1 MIRLNEKQISDKI
14 SFINNYINAENAATA
29 STMDANANVD
39 SKNIATME
47 AELWKDAN
55 VQINRRLLTDRITNL
70 YDKQTADKYISM
82 LESHEIYTHDETSL
96 KPYCVSLTMY
106 PFLLDG
112 LSTLGGESKA
122 PKHLSSF
129 CGSFVNFVF
138 ATSSQFAGAVATV
151 EFLMYFDYF
160 ARRDYGDKYLTTSA
174 NEIANHLQHVVYAIN
189 QPAAARGYQSVF
201 WNISIYDKPYFDAMF
216 SDFKFPDF
224 TSPDWS
230 TVNGLQQF
238 FMKWFNKERTK
249 AVLTYPVVTAA
260 CLTDGT
266 TMVDK
271 DFEEFISEELSEG
284 NSFFV
289 FMSEN
294 AHALS
299 SCCFS
304 ENQKCLSKSSDGV
317 NYMTFKELKKG
328 KHRDIKRNFTIFH
341 NGSWVNGKLVE
352 LPKREMYKVVTS
364 NNKEFI
370 ISDNHINVTING
382 EKETQD
388 LLVGDKLL
396 FNSLPLDGLTE
407 RDENLTYDDGFVV
420 GAFLGDGSF
429 GAEIKGTIFD
439 INFSMGED
447 SYQKMQKHIDKV
459 SNIASRLSKP
469 YNNVYPV
476 RVSDKELAAK
486 IIRWTKWERGTYA
499 YNKKLNLDCL
509 LQSKE
514 FREGILDGWYHTDGG
529 NSNRC
534 YTTSPELAEHME
546 VLITSLGKNS
556 TITVSDRT
564 DEKVVIRNV
573 EYNRNYP
580 LYCVRWYE
588 NKNKRSMKNVYTV
601 KNNSIYFDIKSIEKV
616 KYDADNI
623 YCFEMENKDEP
634 YFTLPNGLITHNCR
648 LKNDVSDSINDF
660 SYSLGAGGV
669 STGSINVITMNIN
682 RLVQDAVNH
691 NIPYLNY
698 IKSKV
703 QDLHK
708 FQTAYRS
715 IIQNY
720 VDASMLPVYTAGY
733 ISLDKQYLTLGING
747 LVEAAE
753 YLGLEITDNTNYR
766 DFISSIV
773 TTISNENK
781 VASKLTGFK
790 FNTEMVPAENL
801 GVKNAKWDKKD
812 GYAVP
817 RDCYNSYNYKVEDE
831 SVSIL
836 EKFEMHGKDF
846 MKGLD
851 GGSAYHCNLDE
862 YPSQEGFKKLLKV
875 AATVGCEYFCFNIRI
890 TICNECEHI
899 DKRTN
904 WSCSKCGS
912 KDIDHATRVIG
923 YLKRVS
929 AFSSDRQ
936 KEHTLRHYSIEK

>member
-55 VQINRRLLTDRITNL
+55 VQINRRLLTDRITKL

-160 ARRDYGDKYLTTSA
+160 ARKDYGDNYLTTNA

-216 SDFKFPDF
+216 DDFKFPDF
-224 TSPDWS
+224 TAPNWS
-230 TVNGLQQF
+230 TVNGLQKF

-249 AVLTYPVVTAA
+249 AILTYPVITAA
-260 CLTDGT
+260 CLTDGIE
-266 TMVDK
+266 MVDK
-271 DFEEFISEELSEG
+271 EFEEFISKELAEG

-299 SCCFS
+299 SC
-304 ENQKCLSKSSDGV
+304 
-317 NYMTFKELKKG
+317 
-328 KHRDIKRNFTIFH
+328 
-341 NGSWVNGKLVE
+341 
-352 LPKREMYKVVTS
+352 
-364 NNKEFI
+364 
-370 ISDNHINVTING
+370 
-382 EKETQD
+382 
-388 LLVGDKLL
+388 
-396 FNSLPLDGLTE
+396 
-407 RDENLTYDDGFVV
+407 
-420 GAFLGDGSF
+420 
-429 GAEIKGTIFD
+429 
-439 INFSMGED
+439 
-447 SYQKMQKHIDKV
+447 
-459 SNIASRLSKP
+459 
-469 YNNVYPV
+469 
-476 RVSDKELAAK
+476 
-486 IIRWTKWERGTYA
+486 
-499 YNKKLNLDCL
+499 
-509 LQSKE
+509 
-514 FREGILDGWYHTDGG
+514 
-529 NSNRC
+529 
-534 YTTSPELAEHME
+534 
-546 VLITSLGKNS
+546 
-556 TITVSDRT
+556 
-564 DEKVVIRNV
+564 
-573 EYNRNYP
+573 
-580 LYCVRWYE
+580 
-588 NKNKRSMKNVYTV
+588 
-601 KNNSIYFDIKSIEKV
+601 
-616 KYDADNI
+616 
-623 YCFEMENKDEP
+623 
-634 YFTLPNGLITHNCR
+634 CR

-682 RLVQDAVNH
+682 RLVQDAVKH
-691 NIPYLNY
+691 NIPYLDY

-708 FQTAYRS
+708 FQIAYRS

-720 VDASMLPVYTAGY
+720 VDSNMLPVYTAGY

-753 YLGLEITDNTNYR
+753 FLGLDITDNEDYKN
-766 DFISSIV
+766 FISSIV

-781 VASKLTGFK
+781 VAAKLTGFK

-801 GVKNAKWDKKD
+801 GVKNSKWDKKD
-812 GYAVP
+812 GYIVP

-836 EKFEMHGKDF
+836 EKFEMHGKEF

-890 TICNECEHI
+890 TICNECSHI

-904 WSCSKCGS
+904 WSCSNCGS
-912 KDIDHATRVIG
+912 KNIDHATRVIG

>member
-1 MIRLNEKQISDKI
+1 MIRLNEKQIGDKI
-14 SFINNYINAENAATA
+14 SFINTYINAENAATA
-29 STMDANANVD
+29 STVDANANVD

-55 VQINRRLLTDRITNL
+55 VQINRRLLTDRITKL
-70 YDKQTADKYISM
+70 YDKQIADKYISM

-112 LSTLGGESKA
+112 LTTLGGESKA

-160 ARRDYGDKYLTTSA
+160 ARKDYGDNYLTTNA
-174 NEIANHLQHVVYAIN
+174 NEIANHLQHVIYAIN

-216 SDFKFPDF
+216 GDFKFPDF
-224 TSPDWS
+224 TAPNWS
-230 TVNGLQQF
+230 TVNELQKF
-238 FMKWFNKERTK
+238 FMKWFNEERTK
-249 AVLTYPVVTAA
+249 AILTYPVVTAA
-260 CLTDGT
+260 CLTDGI
-266 TMVDK
+266 TMVDS
-271 DFEEFISEELSEG
+271 DFEEFISEELAEG

-299 SCCFS
+299 SCC
-304 ENQKCLSKSSDGV
+304 
-317 NYMTFKELKKG
+317 
-328 KHRDIKRNFTIFH
+328 
-341 NGSWVNGKLVE
+341 
-352 LPKREMYKVVTS
+352 
-364 NNKEFI
+364 
-370 ISDNHINVTING
+370 
-382 EKETQD
+382 
-388 LLVGDKLL
+388 
-396 FNSLPLDGLTE
+396 
-407 RDENLTYDDGFVV
+407 
-420 GAFLGDGSF
+420 
-429 GAEIKGTIFD
+429 
-439 INFSMGED
+439 
-447 SYQKMQKHIDKV
+447 
-459 SNIASRLSKP
+459 
-469 YNNVYPV
+469 
-476 RVSDKELAAK
+476 
-486 IIRWTKWERGTYA
+486 
-499 YNKKLNLDCL
+499 
-509 LQSKE
+509 
-514 FREGILDGWYHTDGG
+514 
-529 NSNRC
+529 
-534 YTTSPELAEHME
+534 
-546 VLITSLGKNS
+546 
-556 TITVSDRT
+556 
-564 DEKVVIRNV
+564 
-573 EYNRNYP
+573 
-580 LYCVRWYE
+580 
-588 NKNKRSMKNVYTV
+588 
-601 KNNSIYFDIKSIEKV
+601 
-616 KYDADNI
+616 
-623 YCFEMENKDEP
+623 
-634 YFTLPNGLITHNCR
+634 R
-648 LKNDVSDSINDF
+648 LKNDVADSINDF

-682 RLVQDAVNH
+682 RLVQDAVKH
-691 NIPYLNY
+691 NIPYLDY

-715 IIQNY
+715 IIQDY
-720 VDASMLPVYTAGY
+720 VDSNMLPVYTAGY

-753 YLGLEITDNTNYR
+753 FLGLDITDNEDYKN
-766 DFISSIV
+766 FISSIV
-773 TTISNENK
+773 TTISDENK

-812 GYAVP
+812 GYVVP
-817 RDCYNSYNYKVEDE
+817 RDCYNSYNYRVEDE

-836 EKFEMHGKDF
+836 EKFEMHGKEF

-862 YPSQEGFKKLLKV
+862 YPTKEGFKKLLKV
-875 AATVGCEYFCFNIRI
+875 AVSTGCEYFCFNIRI
-890 TICNECEHI
+890 TICNECNHI

-904 WSCSKCGS
+904 WSCSNCGS
-912 KDIDHATRVIG
+912 KNIDHATRVIG

-936 KEHTLRHYSIEK
+936 KEHALRYYSIEQ

>member
-14 SFINNYINAENAATA
+14 SFINYYINAENAATA

-55 VQINRRLLTDRITNL
+55 VQINRRLLTDRITKL
-70 YDKQTADKYISM
+70 YDKQTADKYISL
-82 LESHEIYTHDETSL
+82 LEAHEIYTHDETSL
-96 KPYCVSLTMY
+96 KPYCVSVTMY

-112 LSTLGGESKA
+112 LTTLGGESKA

-160 ARRDYGDKYLTTSA
+160 ARMDYGDNYLTTNT
-174 NEIANHLQHVVYAIN
+174 NEIANHLQHVIYALN

-216 SDFKFPDF
+216 DDFKFPNF
-224 TSPDWS
+224 TAPNWN
-230 TVNGLQQF
+230 TVNELQKF

-249 AVLTYPVVTAA
+249 AILTYPVVTAA

-299 SCCFS
+299 SCC
-304 ENQKCLSKSSDGV
+304 
-317 NYMTFKELKKG
+317 
-328 KHRDIKRNFTIFH
+328 
-341 NGSWVNGKLVE
+341 
-352 LPKREMYKVVTS
+352 
-364 NNKEFI
+364 
-370 ISDNHINVTING
+370 
-382 EKETQD
+382 
-388 LLVGDKLL
+388 
-396 FNSLPLDGLTE
+396 
-407 RDENLTYDDGFVV
+407 
-420 GAFLGDGSF
+420 
-429 GAEIKGTIFD
+429 
-439 INFSMGED
+439 
-447 SYQKMQKHIDKV
+447 
-459 SNIASRLSKP
+459 
-469 YNNVYPV
+469 
-476 RVSDKELAAK
+476 
-486 IIRWTKWERGTYA
+486 
-499 YNKKLNLDCL
+499 
-509 LQSKE
+509 
-514 FREGILDGWYHTDGG
+514 
-529 NSNRC
+529 
-534 YTTSPELAEHME
+534 
-546 VLITSLGKNS
+546 
-556 TITVSDRT
+556 
-564 DEKVVIRNV
+564 
-573 EYNRNYP
+573 
-580 LYCVRWYE
+580 
-588 NKNKRSMKNVYTV
+588 
-601 KNNSIYFDIKSIEKV
+601 
-616 KYDADNI
+616 
-623 YCFEMENKDEP
+623 
-634 YFTLPNGLITHNCR
+634 R

-682 RLVQDAVNH
+682 RLVQDAIKL
-691 NIPYLNY
+691 NIPYLDY

-708 FQTAYRS
+708 FQIAYRS
-715 IIQNY
+715 IIQDY
-720 VDASMLPVYTAGY
+720 VDSNMLPVYTAGY

-753 YLGLEITDNTNYR
+753 FLGLDITDNEDYKN
-766 DFISSIV
+766 FISSIV
-773 TTISNENK
+773 TTISEENK
-781 VASKLTGFK
+781 VATKLTGFK

-812 GYAVP
+812 GYIVP

-836 EKFEMHGKDF
+836 EKFEMHGKEF

-890 TICNECEHI
+890 TICNECNHI

-904 WSCSKCGS
+904 WSCSNCGS
-912 KDIDHATRVIG
+912 KNIDHATRVIG

>member
-1 MIRLNEKQISDKI
+1 MIRLNEKQIGDKI
-14 SFINNYINAENAATA
+14 NFINNYINAENAATA
-29 STMDANANVD
+29 STMDANANID

-55 VQINRRLLTDRITNL
+55 VQINRRLLTDRITKL

-112 LSTLGGESKA
+112 LTTLGGESKA

-160 ARRDYGDKYLTTSA
+160 ARRDYGDNYLTTNAS
-174 NEIANHLQHVVYAIN
+174 EIANHLQHVVYAIN

-216 SDFKFPDF
+216 GDFKFTDF
-224 TSPDWS
+224 TSPNWS
-230 TVNGLQQF
+230 TVNELQKF

-249 AVLTYPVVTAA
+249 AILTYPVITAA
-260 CLTDGT
+260 CLTDGKE
-266 TMVDK
+266 MVDK
-271 DFEEFISEELSEG
+271 KFEEFISEELAEG

-299 SCCFS
+299 SC
-304 ENQKCLSKSSDGV
+304 
-317 NYMTFKELKKG
+317 
-328 KHRDIKRNFTIFH
+328 
-341 NGSWVNGKLVE
+341 
-352 LPKREMYKVVTS
+352 
-364 NNKEFI
+364 
-370 ISDNHINVTING
+370 
-382 EKETQD
+382 
-388 LLVGDKLL
+388 
-396 FNSLPLDGLTE
+396 
-407 RDENLTYDDGFVV
+407 
-420 GAFLGDGSF
+420 
-429 GAEIKGTIFD
+429 
-439 INFSMGED
+439 
-447 SYQKMQKHIDKV
+447 
-459 SNIASRLSKP
+459 
-469 YNNVYPV
+469 
-476 RVSDKELAAK
+476 
-486 IIRWTKWERGTYA
+486 
-499 YNKKLNLDCL
+499 
-509 LQSKE
+509 
-514 FREGILDGWYHTDGG
+514 
-529 NSNRC
+529 
-534 YTTSPELAEHME
+534 
-546 VLITSLGKNS
+546 
-556 TITVSDRT
+556 
-564 DEKVVIRNV
+564 
-573 EYNRNYP
+573 
-580 LYCVRWYE
+580 
-588 NKNKRSMKNVYTV
+588 
-601 KNNSIYFDIKSIEKV
+601 
-616 KYDADNI
+616 
-623 YCFEMENKDEP
+623 
-634 YFTLPNGLITHNCR
+634 CR

-682 RLVQDAVNH
+682 RLVQDAISRS
-691 NIPYLNY
+691 IPYLEY

-715 IIQNY
+715 IIQDY
-720 VDASMLPVYTAGY
+720 VDSNMLPVYNAGY

-753 YLGLEITDNTNYR
+753 FLGLDITDNEDYKN
-766 DFISSIV
+766 FISSIV
-773 TTISNENK
+773 TTISEENK

-812 GYAVP
+812 GYVVP
-817 RDCYNSYNYKVEDE
+817 RDCYNSYTYKVEDE

-836 EKFEMHGKDF
+836 EKFEMHGREF

-862 YPSQEGFKKLLKV
+862 YPTKEGFKKLLKV
-875 AATVGCEYFCFNIRI
+875 AIVAGCEYFCFNIRI
-890 TICNECEHI
+890 TICNECNHI

-912 KDIDHATRVIG
+912 KNIDHATRVIG

-936 KEHTLRHYSIEK
+936 KEHALRHYSIEK

>member
-1 MIRLNEKQISDKI
+1 MIRLNENQIGDKI

-29 STMDANANVD
+29 STVDANANVD

-55 VQINRRLLTDRITNL
+55 VQINRRLLTDRITSL
-70 YDKQTADKYISM
+70 YDKQTADRYISM

-112 LSTLGGESKA
+112 LTTLGGESKA
-122 PKHLSSF
+122 PKHLPSF

-160 ARRDYGDKYLTTSA
+160 ARKDYGDNYLTTNA

-216 SDFKFPDF
+216 NDFKFPDF
-224 TSPDWS
+224 TAPNWN
-230 TVNGLQQF
+230 TVNELQKF

-249 AVLTYPVVTAA
+249 AILTYPVVTAA

-266 TMVDK
+266 AMVDK
-271 DFEEFISEELSEG
+271 DFEEFISEELAEG

-299 SCCFS
+299 SCC
-304 ENQKCLSKSSDGV
+304 
-317 NYMTFKELKKG
+317 
-328 KHRDIKRNFTIFH
+328 
-341 NGSWVNGKLVE
+341 
-352 LPKREMYKVVTS
+352 
-364 NNKEFI
+364 
-370 ISDNHINVTING
+370 
-382 EKETQD
+382 
-388 LLVGDKLL
+388 
-396 FNSLPLDGLTE
+396 
-407 RDENLTYDDGFVV
+407 
-420 GAFLGDGSF
+420 
-429 GAEIKGTIFD
+429 
-439 INFSMGED
+439 
-447 SYQKMQKHIDKV
+447 
-459 SNIASRLSKP
+459 
-469 YNNVYPV
+469 
-476 RVSDKELAAK
+476 
-486 IIRWTKWERGTYA
+486 
-499 YNKKLNLDCL
+499 
-509 LQSKE
+509 
-514 FREGILDGWYHTDGG
+514 
-529 NSNRC
+529 
-534 YTTSPELAEHME
+534 
-546 VLITSLGKNS
+546 
-556 TITVSDRT
+556 
-564 DEKVVIRNV
+564 
-573 EYNRNYP
+573 
-580 LYCVRWYE
+580 
-588 NKNKRSMKNVYTV
+588 
-601 KNNSIYFDIKSIEKV
+601 
-616 KYDADNI
+616 
-623 YCFEMENKDEP
+623 
-634 YFTLPNGLITHNCR
+634 R
-648 LKNDVSDSINDF
+648 LKNDVSDAINDF

-691 NIPYLNY
+691 KIPYLDY

-708 FQTAYRS
+708 FQIAYRS

-720 VDASMLPVYTAGY
+720 VDSNMLPVYTAGY

-753 YLGLEITDNTNYR
+753 FLGLDITNNTDYR

-773 TTISNENK
+773 TTISDENK
-781 VASKLTGFK
+781 VAAKLTGFK

-801 GVKNAKWDKKD
+801 GVKNARWDKKD
-812 GYAVP
+812 GYVVP
-817 RDCYNSYNYKVEDE
+817 RDCYNSYTYRVEDE

-862 YPSQEGFKKLLKV
+862 YPTKEGFKKLLKV
-875 AATVGCEYFCFNIRI
+875 AIVTGCEYFCFNIRI
-890 TICNECEHI
+890 TICNECNHI

-904 WSCSKCGS
+904 WSCSNCGS
-912 KDIDHATRVIG
+912 KNIDHATRVIG

-936 KEHTLRHYSIEK
+936 KEHALRHYSIEK

>member
-55 VQINRRLLTDRITNL
+55 VQINRRLLTDRITSL

-96 KPYCVSLTMY
+96 KPYCVSVTMY

-112 LSTLGGESKA
+112 LTTLGGESKA

-160 ARRDYGDKYLTTSA
+160 ARKDYGDNYLTTNT
-174 NEIANHLQHVVYAIN
+174 NEIANHLQHVIYAIN

-216 SDFKFPDF
+216 DDFKFPDF
-224 TSPDWS
+224 TAPNWS
-230 TVNGLQQF
+230 TVNRLQKF
-238 FMKWFNKERTK
+238 FMKWFNKERSK
-249 AVLTYPVVTAA
+249 AILTYPVITAA
-260 CLTDGT
+260 CLTDGIE
-266 TMVDK
+266 MVDK
-271 DFEEFISEELSEG
+271 EFEEIISKELAEG

-299 SCCFS
+299 SC
-304 ENQKCLSKSSDGV
+304 
-317 NYMTFKELKKG
+317 
-328 KHRDIKRNFTIFH
+328 
-341 NGSWVNGKLVE
+341 
-352 LPKREMYKVVTS
+352 
-364 NNKEFI
+364 
-370 ISDNHINVTING
+370 
-382 EKETQD
+382 
-388 LLVGDKLL
+388 
-396 FNSLPLDGLTE
+396 
-407 RDENLTYDDGFVV
+407 
-420 GAFLGDGSF
+420 
-429 GAEIKGTIFD
+429 
-439 INFSMGED
+439 
-447 SYQKMQKHIDKV
+447 
-459 SNIASRLSKP
+459 
-469 YNNVYPV
+469 
-476 RVSDKELAAK
+476 
-486 IIRWTKWERGTYA
+486 
-499 YNKKLNLDCL
+499 
-509 LQSKE
+509 
-514 FREGILDGWYHTDGG
+514 
-529 NSNRC
+529 
-534 YTTSPELAEHME
+534 
-546 VLITSLGKNS
+546 
-556 TITVSDRT
+556 
-564 DEKVVIRNV
+564 
-573 EYNRNYP
+573 
-580 LYCVRWYE
+580 
-588 NKNKRSMKNVYTV
+588 
-601 KNNSIYFDIKSIEKV
+601 
-616 KYDADNI
+616 
-623 YCFEMENKDEP
+623 
-634 YFTLPNGLITHNCR
+634 CR

-682 RLVQDAVNH
+682 RLVQDAVKH
-691 NIPYLNY
+691 NIPYLDY

-708 FQTAYRS
+708 FQIAYRS

-720 VDASMLPVYTAGY
+720 VDSNMLPVYTAGY

-753 YLGLEITDNTNYR
+753 FLGLDITDNEDYKN
-766 DFISSIV
+766 FISSIV

-781 VASKLTGFK
+781 VATKLTGFK

-801 GVKNAKWDKKD
+801 GVKNSKWDKKD
-812 GYAVP
+812 GYIVP

-836 EKFEMHGKDF
+836 EKFEMHGKEF

-890 TICNECEHI
+890 TICNECSHI

-904 WSCSKCGS
+904 WSCSNCGS
-912 KDIDHATRVIG
+912 KNIDHATRVIG

>member
-55 VQINRRLLTDRITNL
+55 VQINRRLLTDRITSL

-96 KPYCVSLTMY
+96 KPYCVSVTMY

-112 LSTLGGESKA
+112 LTTLGGESKA

-160 ARRDYGDKYLTTSA
+160 ARKDYGDNYLTTNA
-174 NEIANHLQHVVYAIN
+174 NEIANHLQHVIYAIN

-216 SDFKFPDF
+216 DDFKFPDF
-224 TSPDWS
+224 TAPNWS
-230 TVNGLQQF
+230 TVNGLQKF

-249 AVLTYPVVTAA
+249 AILTYPVITAA
-260 CLTDGT
+260 CLTDGIE
-266 TMVDK
+266 MVDK
-271 DFEEFISEELSEG
+271 EFEEIISKELAEG

-299 SCCFS
+299 SC
-304 ENQKCLSKSSDGV
+304 
-317 NYMTFKELKKG
+317 
-328 KHRDIKRNFTIFH
+328 
-341 NGSWVNGKLVE
+341 
-352 LPKREMYKVVTS
+352 
-364 NNKEFI
+364 
-370 ISDNHINVTING
+370 
-382 EKETQD
+382 
-388 LLVGDKLL
+388 
-396 FNSLPLDGLTE
+396 
-407 RDENLTYDDGFVV
+407 
-420 GAFLGDGSF
+420 
-429 GAEIKGTIFD
+429 
-439 INFSMGED
+439 
-447 SYQKMQKHIDKV
+447 
-459 SNIASRLSKP
+459 
-469 YNNVYPV
+469 
-476 RVSDKELAAK
+476 
-486 IIRWTKWERGTYA
+486 
-499 YNKKLNLDCL
+499 
-509 LQSKE
+509 
-514 FREGILDGWYHTDGG
+514 
-529 NSNRC
+529 
-534 YTTSPELAEHME
+534 
-546 VLITSLGKNS
+546 
-556 TITVSDRT
+556 
-564 DEKVVIRNV
+564 
-573 EYNRNYP
+573 
-580 LYCVRWYE
+580 
-588 NKNKRSMKNVYTV
+588 
-601 KNNSIYFDIKSIEKV
+601 
-616 KYDADNI
+616 
-623 YCFEMENKDEP
+623 
-634 YFTLPNGLITHNCR
+634 CR

-682 RLVQDAVNH
+682 RLVQDAVKH
-691 NIPYLNY
+691 NIPYLDY

-708 FQTAYRS
+708 FQIAYRS

-720 VDASMLPVYTAGY
+720 VDSNMLPVYTAGY

-753 YLGLEITDNTNYR
+753 FLGLDITDNEDYKN
-766 DFISSIV
+766 FISSIV

-781 VASKLTGFK
+781 VATKLTGFK

-801 GVKNAKWDKKD
+801 GVKNSKWDKKD
-812 GYAVP
+812 GYIVP

-836 EKFEMHGKDF
+836 EKFEMHGKEF

-890 TICNECEHI
+890 TICNECSHI

-904 WSCSKCGS
+904 WSCSNCGS
-912 KDIDHATRVIG
+912 KNIDHATRVIG

>member
-55 VQINRRLLTDRITNL
+55 VQINRRLLTDRITSL

-96 KPYCVSLTMY
+96 KPYCVSVTMY

-112 LSTLGGESKA
+112 LTTLGGESKA

-160 ARRDYGDKYLTTSA
+160 ARKDYGDNYLTTNT
-174 NEIANHLQHVVYAIN
+174 NEIANHLQHVIYAIN

-216 SDFKFPDF
+216 DDFKFPDF
-224 TSPDWS
+224 TAPNWS
-230 TVNGLQQF
+230 TVNGLQKF

-249 AVLTYPVVTAA
+249 AILTYPVITAA
-260 CLTDGT
+260 CLTDGIE
-266 TMVDK
+266 MVDK
-271 DFEEFISEELSEG
+271 EFEEIISKELAEG

-299 SCCFS
+299 SC
-304 ENQKCLSKSSDGV
+304 
-317 NYMTFKELKKG
+317 
-328 KHRDIKRNFTIFH
+328 
-341 NGSWVNGKLVE
+341 
-352 LPKREMYKVVTS
+352 
-364 NNKEFI
+364 
-370 ISDNHINVTING
+370 
-382 EKETQD
+382 
-388 LLVGDKLL
+388 
-396 FNSLPLDGLTE
+396 
-407 RDENLTYDDGFVV
+407 
-420 GAFLGDGSF
+420 
-429 GAEIKGTIFD
+429 
-439 INFSMGED
+439 
-447 SYQKMQKHIDKV
+447 
-459 SNIASRLSKP
+459 
-469 YNNVYPV
+469 
-476 RVSDKELAAK
+476 
-486 IIRWTKWERGTYA
+486 
-499 YNKKLNLDCL
+499 
-509 LQSKE
+509 
-514 FREGILDGWYHTDGG
+514 
-529 NSNRC
+529 
-534 YTTSPELAEHME
+534 
-546 VLITSLGKNS
+546 
-556 TITVSDRT
+556 
-564 DEKVVIRNV
+564 
-573 EYNRNYP
+573 
-580 LYCVRWYE
+580 
-588 NKNKRSMKNVYTV
+588 
-601 KNNSIYFDIKSIEKV
+601 
-616 KYDADNI
+616 
-623 YCFEMENKDEP
+623 
-634 YFTLPNGLITHNCR
+634 CR

-682 RLVQDAVNH
+682 RLVQDAVKH
-691 NIPYLNY
+691 NIPYLDY

-708 FQTAYRS
+708 FQIAYRS

-720 VDASMLPVYTAGY
+720 VDSNMLPVYTAGY

-753 YLGLEITDNTNYR
+753 FLGLDITDNEDYKN
-766 DFISSIV
+766 FISSIV

-781 VASKLTGFK
+781 VATKLTGFK

-801 GVKNAKWDKKD
+801 GVKNSKWDKKD
-812 GYAVP
+812 GYIVP

-836 EKFEMHGKDF
+836 EKFEMHGKEF

-890 TICNECEHI
+890 TICNECSHI

-904 WSCSKCGS
+904 WSCSNCGS
-912 KDIDHATRVIG
+912 KNIDHATRVIG

>member
-55 VQINRRLLTDRITNL
+55 VQINRRLLTDRITSL

-96 KPYCVSLTMY
+96 KPYCVSVTMY

-112 LSTLGGESKA
+112 LTTLGGESKA

-160 ARRDYGDKYLTTSA
+160 ARKDYGDNYLTTNT
-174 NEIANHLQHVVYAIN
+174 NEIANHLQHVIYAIN

-216 SDFKFPDF
+216 DDFKFPDF
-224 TSPDWS
+224 TAPNWS
-230 TVNGLQQF
+230 TVNGLQKF

-249 AVLTYPVVTAA
+249 AILTYPVITAA
-260 CLTDGT
+260 CLTDGIE
-266 TMVDK
+266 MVDK
-271 DFEEFISEELSEG
+271 EFEEFISEELAEG

-299 SCCFS
+299 SC
-304 ENQKCLSKSSDGV
+304 
-317 NYMTFKELKKG
+317 
-328 KHRDIKRNFTIFH
+328 
-341 NGSWVNGKLVE
+341 
-352 LPKREMYKVVTS
+352 
-364 NNKEFI
+364 
-370 ISDNHINVTING
+370 
-382 EKETQD
+382 
-388 LLVGDKLL
+388 
-396 FNSLPLDGLTE
+396 
-407 RDENLTYDDGFVV
+407 
-420 GAFLGDGSF
+420 
-429 GAEIKGTIFD
+429 
-439 INFSMGED
+439 
-447 SYQKMQKHIDKV
+447 
-459 SNIASRLSKP
+459 
-469 YNNVYPV
+469 
-476 RVSDKELAAK
+476 
-486 IIRWTKWERGTYA
+486 
-499 YNKKLNLDCL
+499 
-509 LQSKE
+509 
-514 FREGILDGWYHTDGG
+514 
-529 NSNRC
+529 
-534 YTTSPELAEHME
+534 
-546 VLITSLGKNS
+546 
-556 TITVSDRT
+556 
-564 DEKVVIRNV
+564 
-573 EYNRNYP
+573 
-580 LYCVRWYE
+580 
-588 NKNKRSMKNVYTV
+588 
-601 KNNSIYFDIKSIEKV
+601 
-616 KYDADNI
+616 
-623 YCFEMENKDEP
+623 
-634 YFTLPNGLITHNCR
+634 CR

-682 RLVQDAVNH
+682 RLVQDAVKH
-691 NIPYLNY
+691 NIPYLDY

-708 FQTAYRS
+708 FQIAYRS

-720 VDASMLPVYTAGY
+720 VDSNMLPVYTAGY

-753 YLGLEITDNTNYR
+753 FLGLDITDNEDYKN
-766 DFISSIV
+766 FISSIV

-781 VASKLTGFK
+781 VATKLTGFK

-801 GVKNAKWDKKD
+801 GVKNSKWDKKD
-812 GYAVP
+812 GYIVP

-836 EKFEMHGKDF
+836 EKFEMHGKEF

-890 TICNECEHI
+890 TICNECSHI

-904 WSCSKCGS
+904 WSCSNCGS
-912 KDIDHATRVIG
+912 KNIDHATRVIG

>member
-1 MIRLNEKQISDKI
+1 MIRLNEKQIGDKI

-55 VQINRRLLTDRITNL
+55 VQINRRLLTDRITKL
-70 YDKQTADKYISM
+70 YDKQTADKYISL
-82 LESHEIYTHDETSL
+82 LEAHEIYTHDETSL
-96 KPYCVSLTMY
+96 KPYCVSVTMY

-112 LSTLGGESKA
+112 LTTLGGESKA

-160 ARRDYGDKYLTTSA
+160 ARRDYGDNYLTTNT
-174 NEIANHLQHVVYAIN
+174 NEIANHLQHVIYAIN

-216 SDFKFPDF
+216 DDFKFPNF
-224 TSPDWS
+224 TAPNWN
-230 TVNGLQQF
+230 TVNELQKF

-249 AVLTYPVVTAA
+249 AILTYPVVTAA

-299 SCCFS
+299 SCC
-304 ENQKCLSKSSDGV
+304 
-317 NYMTFKELKKG
+317 
-328 KHRDIKRNFTIFH
+328 
-341 NGSWVNGKLVE
+341 
-352 LPKREMYKVVTS
+352 
-364 NNKEFI
+364 
-370 ISDNHINVTING
+370 
-382 EKETQD
+382 
-388 LLVGDKLL
+388 
-396 FNSLPLDGLTE
+396 
-407 RDENLTYDDGFVV
+407 
-420 GAFLGDGSF
+420 
-429 GAEIKGTIFD
+429 
-439 INFSMGED
+439 
-447 SYQKMQKHIDKV
+447 
-459 SNIASRLSKP
+459 
-469 YNNVYPV
+469 
-476 RVSDKELAAK
+476 
-486 IIRWTKWERGTYA
+486 
-499 YNKKLNLDCL
+499 
-509 LQSKE
+509 
-514 FREGILDGWYHTDGG
+514 
-529 NSNRC
+529 
-534 YTTSPELAEHME
+534 
-546 VLITSLGKNS
+546 
-556 TITVSDRT
+556 
-564 DEKVVIRNV
+564 
-573 EYNRNYP
+573 
-580 LYCVRWYE
+580 
-588 NKNKRSMKNVYTV
+588 
-601 KNNSIYFDIKSIEKV
+601 
-616 KYDADNI
+616 
-623 YCFEMENKDEP
+623 
-634 YFTLPNGLITHNCR
+634 R

-682 RLVQDAVNH
+682 RLVQDAIKL
-691 NIPYLNY
+691 NIPYLDY

-708 FQTAYRS
+708 FQIAYRS
-715 IIQNY
+715 IIQDY
-720 VDASMLPVYTAGY
+720 VDSNMLPVYTAGY

-753 YLGLEITDNTNYR
+753 FLGLDITDNKDYKN
-766 DFISSIV
+766 FISSIV
-773 TTISNENK
+773 TTISEENK
-781 VASKLTGFK
+781 VATKLTGFK

-812 GYAVP
+812 GYIVP

-836 EKFEMHGKDF
+836 EKFEMHGKEF

-862 YPSQEGFKKLLKV
+862 YPTKEGFKKLLNV
-875 AATVGCEYFCFNIRI
+875 AVASGCEYFCFNVRI
-890 TICNECEHI
+890 TICNECNHI

-904 WSCSKCGS
+904 WSCSNCGS
-912 KDIDHATRVIG
+912 KNIDHATRVIG

-929 AFSSDRQ
+929 AFSSSRQ
-936 KEHTLRHYSIEK
+936 KEHELRYYSIEK